1 MNIPPGT
8 VVNYRD
14 QLYTLV
20 RQEPYRTKAGKII
33 SLYVWQSNCFE
44 CGASFDSTTLA
55 KPIEKTPY
63 FTRRCPLHRS
73 PGRIATKN
81 TNKPFIVTTKP
92 TVQAAS
98 LVGSASREAL
108 HTVKPL
114 TPCDVCAYP
123 EDCIAANSCSWKE
136 C

>member
-1 MNIPPGT
+1 MNISPGT

-20 RQEPYRTKAGKII
+20 RQVPYRTKAGKLT

-81 TNKPFIVTTKP
+81 TNKPFIVTT
-92 TVQAAS
+92 
-98 LVGSASREAL
+98 SREAL

>member
-1 MNIPPGT
+1 MNISPGT

-20 RQEPYRTKAGKII
+20 RQEPYRTKAGKLT

-81 TNKPFIVTTKP
+81 TKPFIVTTKP
-92 TVQAAS
+92 T
-98 LVGSASREAL
+98 
-108 HTVKPL
+108 TKPL

>member
-1 MNIPPGT
+1 MNISSGT

-20 RQEPYRTKAGKII
+20 RQEPYRTKAGKLT

-81 TNKPFIVTTKP
+81 TTKPFIVTTKP
-92 TVQAAS
+92 T
-98 LVGSASREAL
+98 
-108 HTVKPL
+108 TKPL